1 MNKLK
6 IGAAA
11 LIAAA
16 VCVAVGGFSV
26 AQQQNSNSN
35 MNGNMSGQNS
45 NMNGNMNSGRMGQ
58 GMAGLS
64 SQDRRFMMRAAMS
77 DMNEIMS
84 GRVALERAASDEV
97 KRYAQQMID
106 DHTRMSDE
114 LKTLASAKGVTLPTD
129 VSAKMR
135 RDMAKLQTMSGAE
148 FDRMYIRMAGDKA
161 HRDTLKEFQ
170 RQIARGSDAETVA
183 QAQKGEPIVRMHL
196 EMAQTMM
203 RGMMNMNG
211 NMSGNMNS
219 NMNRNMNRNM
229 NMNGNMNSN
238 MNGNTNSNMN
248 TNNSNR

>member
-1 MNKLK
+1 MNKFK

-11 LIAAA
+11 LTAIA
-16 VCVAVGGFSV
+16 VCVAIGGFSV
-26 AQQQNSNSN
+26 AQEQQNSNSN

-45 NMNGNMNSGRMGQ
+45 NMNGNMNSNRMGQ
-58 GMAGLS
+58 GMSGLS

-77 DMNEIMS
+77 DMNEIAA
-84 GRVALERAASDEV
+84 GRMALERAASDEV
-97 KRYAQQMID
+97 KRFAQQMID

-114 LKTLASAKGVTLPTD
+114 LKTLAAAKGMTLPTEM
-129 VSAKMR
+129 SAKMQ
-135 RDMAKLQTMSGAE
+135 RDMAKLQALSGAE

-170 RQIARGSDAETVA
+170 REIARGSDAETVA

-203 RGMMNMNG
+203 RGMMNM
-211 NMSGNMNS
+211 SGG
-219 NMNRNMNRNM
+219 NMNRNMNPNM
-229 NMNGNMNSN
+229 
-238 MNGNTNSNMN
+238 NSNMN

>member
-1 MNKLK
+1 MYKLK

-11 LIAAA
+11 LTAVA
-16 VCVAVGGFSV
+16 VCLAVGGFSV

-35 MNGNMSGQNS
+35 MNGNM
-45 NMNGNMNSGRMGQ
+45 NSGRMGQ
-58 GMAGLS
+58 GMAELS

-114 LKTLASAKGVTLPTD
+114 LKTLAAAKGVTLPTD
-129 VSAKMR
+129 VSAKMQ
-135 RDMAKLQTMSGAE
+135 RDMAKLQAASGAE

-170 RQIARGSDAETVA
+170 RETSRGSDAETVA
-183 QAQKGEPIVRMHL
+183 QARKGEPIVRMHL
-196 EMAQTMM
+196 EMAQSMM
-203 RGMMNMNG
+203 RGMMNTG
-211 NMSGNMNS
+211 GGG